1 MQQELNVSRPTATM
15 YLDELAERRLLQK
28 HRAGRNNYY
37 INQPLVAL
45 FMERERD

>member
-1 MQQELNVSRPTATM
+1 MSRPTATK
-15 YLDELAERRLLQK
+15 YLDELAEHGLLIK

-45 FMERERD
+45 FMEREAVGR